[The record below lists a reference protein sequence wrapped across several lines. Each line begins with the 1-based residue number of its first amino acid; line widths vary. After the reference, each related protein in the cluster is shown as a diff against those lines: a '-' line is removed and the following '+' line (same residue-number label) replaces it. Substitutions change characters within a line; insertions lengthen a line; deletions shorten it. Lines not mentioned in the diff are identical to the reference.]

1 MSNVDILEDIKLEEK
16 LDKEIEEP
24 KKYKVIMLND
34 DKTPMDWVI
43 GLLTVIFKH
52 SQETAEKITLTIHNE
67 GAGIVGVYT
76 YEIAEQKT
84 NEAITASRENGFP
97 LAIKMERE

>member
-1 MSNVDILEDIKLEEK
+1 MSVDIDVDIDEK
-16 LDKEIEEP
+16 IKVVIREP
-24 KKYKVIMLND
+24 SKYKVIVIND

-43 GLLTVIFKH
+43 GILKLIFKH
-52 SQETAEKITLTIHNE
+52 SQETAEKITMTIHNE
-67 GAGIVGVYT
+67 GAGIVGLYT

-97 LAIKMERE
+97 LAIKVERE